1 MHCNGQCQ
9 VMKKILEEEKQQ
21 QQADE
26 RKMGSKVSV
35 LSSKSFFA
43 TLTTVFSEP
52 IFIFYLNSNIDD
64 EIKMPRSFFHP
75 PTI

>member
-21 QQADE
+21 QQTDE
-26 RKMGSKVSV
+26 RKMGIKVSV

-43 TLTTVFSEP
+43 TTTE
-52 IFIFYLNSNIDD
+52 IFIQTIPLIYFIADD
-64 EIKMPRSFFHP
+64 NNEVRIPRSVFHP
-75 PTI
+75 PSA